1 MKKGV
6 FVSGIG
12 TEIGKTLVSAILTK
26 ALEADYWKPVQSGD
40 LDHTDSMKVQYLSQS
55 PKERFHSEA
64 FRLQTPAS
72 PHYSAA
78 IDQINISL
86 DAFALP
92 ETNNFLIVEGA
103 GGLLVPL
110 NDEHTILDLIQY
122 LELPVVLVSQHYL
135 GSINHTLLS
144 LNCLKARGIPLAGLI
159 FNGPNTPSSASII
172 EQMSGQEAIFH
183 LPQLDEITPGQVQY
197 WAAQIAPLLKKRWLS
212 QP

>member
-26 ALEADYWKPVQSGD
+26 ALEADYWKPIQSGD
-40 LDHTDSMKVQYLSQS
+40 LDHTDSMKVMHLSQVT
-55 PKERFHSEA
+55 PERFHTEG

-78 IDQINISL
+78 IDEVRIDL
-86 DAFALP
+86 HAFTLP
-92 ETNNFLIVEGA
+92 ETDNFLIVEGA

-110 NDEHTILDLIQY
+110 NEEHTILDLIEH
-122 LELPVVLVSQHYL
+122 LGLPVVLVSQHYL

-144 LNCLKARGIPLAGLI
+144 LNCLKERGIPLAGLI
-159 FNGPNTPSSASII
+159 FNGPKTPSTSSII
-172 EQMSGQEAIFH
+172 ESMSGHKALFH
-183 LPQLDEITPGQVQY
+183 LPQFEEVNPDQVQH
-197 WAAQIAPLLKKRWLS
+197 WAAQIAPILKEQWL
-212 QP
+212 